1 MKRIRF
7 LLFFGGAPFVIAQPD
22 SLTLDESI
30 RFAWANDPAVA
41 ALALTTELSASREVQ
56 AGIKPN
62 PEINLDGSVPM
73 DGASEWS
80 LGVGVRR
87 QLVPAE
93 RRELARALAR
103 VGGEKTA
110 HQLREQR
117 RHVAGLVRQL
127 YYELALVEQ
136 SREFLAQSWKSS
148 KSWFAVIERRFEAGE
163 ISEAEKEILRL
174 DMVRTEQALA
184 LAAAESIVLQERL
197 RIRLRWPSEEPVSF
211 AADLVALID
220 LPLPDSLPAVDE
232 NSHPQLAL
240 AAIAVRE
247 ANAAVALAQN
257 QSRADWTLGAGL
269 GFERRAN
276 DATGRLEDEPT
287 VRMSASVPWMREVP
301 NRGDVLE
308 RQARER
314 IAEANLAGLRQ
325 ELVMQLEADGAE
337 VRQLQ
342 PVVRRYR
349 RMIEEATQLFTQLQA
364 AYRRGEVNAFELIR
378 SRDERLDLQAD
389 YLAAAQRYLKAL
401 GAAQHRAGMMPTQL

>member
-7 LLFFGGAPFVIAQPD
+7 LLFLGGSSLVIAQPD

-30 RFAWANDPAVA
+30 RLAWANDPAVA
-41 ALALTTELSASREVQ
+41 ALALTTELSKSREVQ

-62 PEINLDGSVPM
+62 PEFILDGAVPI

-80 LGVGVRR
+80 VGVGVRR
-87 QLVPAE
+87 QMVPAE
-93 RRELARALAR
+93 RLELARALAR

-117 RHVAGLVRQL
+117 RKVAGLVRQL
-127 YYELALVEQ
+127 YYQLALAEQ
-136 SREFLAQSWKSS
+136 GRKLITETLKSS
-148 KSWFAVIERRFEAGE
+148 KSWFAVIERRFDAGE

-174 DMVRTEQALA
+174 DIMRTEQALA
-184 LAAAESIVLQERL
+184 LATAESVALRERL
-197 RIRLRWPSEEPVSF
+197 RVRLRVPSADRISF
-211 AADLVALID
+211 ATDFGALID
-220 LPLPDSLPAVDE
+220 RPLPESLPPVDG

-247 ANAAVALAQN
+247 ANAAVSLAQN
-257 QSRADWTLGAGL
+257 QSRSDWTWGAGL
-269 GFERRAN
+269 DFERRAN

-287 VRMSASVPWMREVP
+287 VRVSASVPWRREVP

-314 IAEANLAGLRQ
+314 IAEAHLAGLRQ
-325 ELVMQLEADGAE
+325 ELVMQLEADWAE

-342 PVVRRYR
+342 PVVQRYGGLVEGANR
-349 RMIEEATQLFTQLQA
+349 LFTKLRG

-378 SRDERLDLQAD
+378 SRDERLALQAD
-389 YLAAAQRYLKAL
+389 FLAAAEHYLKALAAAQ
-401 GAAQHRAGMMPTQL
+401 HSAGVMPDQL